1 MSCVES
7 WQLGLVGDGR
17 VDGVRLVVWPSF
29 LFLSCDSKDLVRVG
43 EGEDCL
49 DCVSSASWTC
59 DGESWTDCL
68 RSMSGRS
75 CSVDATDASRVERE
89 TLASMVSIS
98 L

>member
-29 LFLSCDSKDLVRVG
+29 LFLSCDSKEVVRVG
-43 EGEDCL
+43 EGEDRH
-49 DCVSSASWTC
+49 DFVSSASWTC

-68 RSMSGRS
+68 WSMSGRHF
-75 CSVDATDASRVERE
+75 SVDGTDVSRVESE
-89 TLASMVSIS
+89 TLASMVSSS